1 MAQAITLNFT
11 DARWARVVAAYQD
24 GAASGTTVD
33 AAYVKAKLVSEV
45 ASRVRGHEES
55 AHGVTFTQTSF
66 EVT

>member
-11 DARWARVVAAYQD
+11 DARWTRVVAAYQD

-33 AAYVKAKLVSEV
+33 AAYVKARLATEVSNKVLIYEERV
-45 ASRVRGHEES
+45 HLASFS
-55 AHGVTFTQTSF
+55 QTSF